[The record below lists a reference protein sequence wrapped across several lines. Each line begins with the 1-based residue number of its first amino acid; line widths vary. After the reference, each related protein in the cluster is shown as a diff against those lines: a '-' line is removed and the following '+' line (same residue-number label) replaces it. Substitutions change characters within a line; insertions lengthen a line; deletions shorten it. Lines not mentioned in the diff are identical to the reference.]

1 MTSIVPMVVM
11 AAQILFANARL
22 VYDQLWYLDIS
33 GAEFNSR
40 FQDVTE
46 NVNWNKCL
54 DINGMSL
61 GRCIYNCEDNE
72 DCEASCVDQFKTRTD
87 DCPCEVGT

>member
-1 MTSIVPMVVM
+1 MLGKFRTSCGPWIFLEQNLTV
-11 AAQILFANARL
+11 I
-22 VYDQLWYLDIS
+22 I
-33 GAEFNSR
+33 
-40 FQDVTE
+40 QDVTE